1 MEVMQEADAPG
12 RERERLYKEGLNE
25 RETSQK
31 EQKKEALKRPTEMV
45 RYCPVKTS
53 NNVMY
58 RRMQNATVPTADG
71 GLYYYHLYTFA
82 SELLSIVKASGS
94 FQEKRDMMLQS
105 FHNEKNGVDYSNKD
119 SVNGIMP
126 VHYILVATGTST
138 SLRKFVNPSNIG
150 DGLATRLS
158 VFVMPTGNFKMRPLT
173 KKPKSMAAANEMKK
187 WSRRMDGLHG
197 EVKGLEKLVAH
208 VYKMVAARME
218 EAANEGDEATLTM
231 LKRMQDKVMA
241 ICIPQVVSTQKSWEE
256 FQQTMTVKIT
266 KQHLEFATLMFEILF
281 ACEETLFGLMWQDYF
296 DNEERD
302 TQTRA
307 VYDKTS
313 DYFESLPQEFTTKNV
328 MDIWGYSSNTTA
340 SARITTLIKSG
351 AVKKISHGH
360 FQKLRTAI

>member
-1 MEVMQEADAPG
+1 
-12 RERERLYKEGLNE
+12 
-25 RETSQK
+25 
-31 EQKKEALKRPTEMV
+31 
-45 RYCPVKTS
+45 
-53 NNVMY
+53 
-58 RRMQNATVPTADG
+58 
-71 GLYYYHLYTFA
+71 
-82 SELLSIVKASGS
+82 
-94 FQEKRDMMLQS
+94 
-105 FHNEKNGVDYSNKD
+105 
-119 SVNGIMP
+119 MP

-138 SLRKFVNPSNIG
+138 SLKKFVNPSNIG

-173 KKPKSMAAANEMKK
+173 KKPKSMEAANEMKK

-197 EVKGLEKLVAH
+197 EIKGLEKLVAH

-241 ICIPQVVSTQKSWEE
+241 ICIPQVVSTQKSWDD
-256 FQQTMTVKIT
+256 FQQTMTVKVT

-296 DNEERD
+296 DDEERD

-340 SARITTLIKSG
+340 SARISTLIKSG